1 MSKAL
6 LCHFFEID
14 IQWGAT
20 AKEAEQVNFLEEV
33 PKILR
38 GFAGT
43 FIFCIGCTALMVV
56 AYHFFPREWRIQT
69 FASIF
74 PLGMLV
80 GSSFCVPV
88 LLNPALMKFTF

>member
-1 MSKAL
+1 M
-6 LCHFFEID
+6 
-14 IQWGAT
+14 
-20 AKEAEQVNFLEEV
+20 
-33 PKILR
+33 
-38 GFAGT
+38 
-43 FIFCIGCTALMVV
+43 ALM
-56 AYHFFPREWRIQT
+56 ACGYHAFPREWRIQT